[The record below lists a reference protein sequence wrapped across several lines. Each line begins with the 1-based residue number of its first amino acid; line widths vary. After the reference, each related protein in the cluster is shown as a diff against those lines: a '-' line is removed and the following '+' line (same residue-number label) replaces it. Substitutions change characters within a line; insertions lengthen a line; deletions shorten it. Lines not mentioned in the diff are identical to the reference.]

1 MSIQGYNIAFKV
13 EGKTLAGRTQDD
25 LSISALTKESQTKD
39 DGGNTNSVVTG
50 HDVTFKAAGIMD
62 AGSGQNLGRDE
73 IIELALKTGD
83 AAKIPVTYGPGT
95 GTGATYHGVAVIT
108 GYTESTS
115 ANGEATYSLDCKIAG
130 EFTKVDP
137 DSVQPLS

>member
-13 EGKTLAGRTQDD
+13 DGKTLAGRTTDD

-39 DGGNTNSVVTG
+39 DNGNTNSTVTG

-62 AGSGQNLGRDE
+62 TGSGENLGRDE
-73 IIELALKTGD
+73 IIALALKTGD
-83 AAKIPVTYGPGT
+83 EAKIPVTYGPASGGAVYQGT
-95 GTGATYHGVAVIT
+95 AVIT

-115 ANGEATYSLDCKIAG
+115 ANGEATYGLDCKIAG
-130 EFTKVDP
+130 EFKKTGA
-137 DSVQPLS
+137 

>member
-13 EGKTLAGRTQDD
+13 DGKTLAGRTQDD

-50 HDVTFKAAGIMD
+50 HDVTFRAAGIMD
-62 AGSGQNLGRDE
+62 TGSGENLGRDE

-83 AAKIPVTYGPGT
+83 EAKIPVTYGPSS
-95 GTGATYHGVAVIT
+95 GATYQGVAVIT
-108 GYTESTS
+108 GYTESTA
-115 ANGEATYSLDCKIAG
+115 ANGDATYGLDFKIAG
-130 EFTKVDP
+130 KFTKVGA
-137 DSVQPLS
+137 